1 MLTLELHKNKSTPL
15 YMQIYSYIKSEV
27 LARRLKAG
35 TKLPSKR
42 ALAAQ
47 LGISTITIEGA
58 YGQLMAEGYIYAKA
72 KSGYYISP
80 LESIQQA
87 DDSAADFFQHTHG
100 HGFVPAEFCH
110 GIGGQSGSLA
120 QIGFAHLSINQQLPQ
135 SVIRNGHIGNLLT
148 TLQVY
153 KIIISHFVR
162 IFKILSQ
169 DRAII

>member
-35 TKLPSKR
+35 NKLPSKR

-58 YGQLMAEGYIYAKA
+58 YSQLMAEGYIYAKA

-87 DDSAADFFQHTHG
+87 DDSAADFFQHNTLG
-100 HGFVPAEFCH
+100 D
-110 GIGGQSGSLA
+110 A
-120 QIGFAHLSINQQLPQ
+120 QLFRGP
-135 SVIRNGHIGNLLT
+135 V
-148 TLQVY
+148 TLNNE
-153 KIIISHFVR
+153 
-162 IFKILSQ
+162 
-169 DRAII
+169 